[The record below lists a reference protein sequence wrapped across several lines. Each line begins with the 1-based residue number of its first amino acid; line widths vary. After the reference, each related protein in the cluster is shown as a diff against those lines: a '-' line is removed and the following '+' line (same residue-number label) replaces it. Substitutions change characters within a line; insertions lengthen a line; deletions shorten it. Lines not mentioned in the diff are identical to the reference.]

1 MATPQELLLEQITSL
16 TNTVKE
22 NGGLNGLQR
31 EKLIEDFKGLLE
43 EQRKQMLEN
52 TPVHAGEFQTDPV
65 QRAVAGYSGRYK
77 KELHDIAQH
86 GTHQIGTWKLRGS
99 DFFLAKKLID
109 KANELKATG
118 ATFLGAESVK
128 PATEDLNNAV
138 KTLTATGSGAGDELV
153 PTGTASEMWQ
163 DFFAASRL
171 AQDIPNQ
178 PMPAD
183 PFDITL
189 GFGARTWRKG
199 TQGIASSA
207 ADTAT
212 AKVTLTSTEQ
222 ITEDNWTYN
231 LDEDAVIAM
240 MPALRQNLTL
250 TGGQQMDAF
259 MLNADATAT
268 ATGNINSDDG
278 APGADSYYLTDGQ
291 DGIRHLF
298 LVDKTGQSAAAGAA
312 VSDALLAAM
321 MGRMGKYGLD
331 YANCRI
337 VPDVATYMTML
348 GLTNVATV
356 DKYGPSAT
364 ILSGELMKYRGIPVL
379 PSAEMPLTEA
389 DGKCSVT
396 AASNTKGQIAVYN
409 RNFWR
414 AGFRRGLTI
423 EVDRLIQRR
432 VLIMVTSF
440 RIAIAAWGT
449 RSAVTH
455 TAGLHNITV

>member
-1 MATPQELLLEQITSL
+1 MATPQELLLEQITTL

-22 NGGLNGLQR
+22 NGGLNGLR
-31 EKLIEDFKGLLE
+31 KDELIADFKALLD
-43 EQRKQMLEN
+43 EQQRQALEN
-52 TPVHAGEFQTDPV
+52 TPVHAGEFQADPV
-65 QRAVAGYSGRYK
+65 QRAVSGYSGRYK
-77 KELHDIAQH
+77 KELHDIASH
-86 GTHQIGTWKLRGS
+86 GVHQVGTWKLRGA

-109 KANELKATG
+109 KANELKKSG
-118 ATFLGAESVK
+118 STFMGAETVR

-138 KTLTATGSGAGDELV
+138 KALTATTAGAGDELV
-153 PTGTASEMWQ
+153 PTGMASEMWQ

-178 PMPAD
+178 PMPTD
-183 PFDITL
+183 PFDVTL

-199 TQGIASSA
+199 SQGLPSSA
-207 ADTAT
+207 ADVAT

-222 ITEDNWTYN
+222 ITEDDWTYN
-231 LDEDAVIAM
+231 LDEDAIIAM

-278 APGADSYYLTDGQ
+278 APGSDSYYLTDGQ

-298 LVDKTGQSAAAGAA
+298 LVDNTGQGHSAGAA
-312 VSDALLAAM
+312 ISDTLMAALI
-321 MGRMGKYGLD
+321 GRMGKYGLD
-331 YANCRI
+331 YTNVRI
-337 VPDVATYMTML
+337 VPDAATYLTML

-356 DKYGPSAT
+356 DKYGPAAT
-364 ILSGELMKYRGIPVL
+364 ILTGELMKYRGIPVL

-396 AASNTKGQIAVYN
+396 AASNTKGQIATYN

-440 RIAIAAWGT
+440 RIALAAWGT
-449 RSAVTH
+449 RSSAKH
-455 TAGLHNITV
+455 AAGEYNITV